1 MNARWEYREE
11 CPWCADTFYSEGAFK
26 AHAQAEL
33 AISKS
38 CASIRTNEAG
48 GGLEEAKKGRVQQDL
63 PLMASCPD
71 DLDVFGNW
79 K

>member
-1 MNARWEYREE
+1 MSDWSFREQ
-11 CPWCADTFYSEGAFK
+11 CPFCAHTFYSEGAFK

-33 AISKS
+33 ASRKS

-48 GGLEEAKKGRVQQDL
+48 GGPEEAKKGRVQQDL
-63 PLMASCPD
+63 PLIASDPA
-71 DLDVFGNW
+71 DLDVFGDW